1 MTFYD
6 SVIIIS
12 LLLLVQML
20 LTVCT
25 NDVLSNNK
33 KITLFII
40 YLMVGMAA
48 LCEWISHS
56 LNGNTGQSII
66 IMHKVVV
73 ITKFLIMS
81 VFPVIYANMLLDNLK
96 DIEGLK
102 RNKQIMY
109 AILSIHI
116 VFELISSKYGWTF
129 YIDEYGYRQY
139 GKLYLLYILICII
152 SILYFFKVLFVFNK
166 YFQNKNVITVLGV
179 LVLGTTGAV
188 IQYVYPE
195 LKVKWLSII
204 NASMLVYMCYNET
217 TMYVNDLTELLD
229 KGACQKKLQNIKKT
243 VTILIFDVDS
253 FKDINTKYGHA
264 FGDTVLS
271 IIGKCIKDNYAPYG
285 TCYRYGGD
293 EFFVILEKQYDYEKL
308 NSKFVS
314 KLEEVRI
321 EEERKSGRRIPYV
334 SIGCTQFD
342 PKIQEAFEAVEI
354 ADKDMY
360 FWKEEGKK
368 KRSNEQQKNNVNV

>member
-12 LLLLVQML
+12 LLLVVQML

-25 NDVLSNNK
+25 NNVLSDNN

-40 YLMVGMAA
+40 YLMVGVAA
-48 LCEWISHS
+48 LCEWVSHS
-56 LNGNTGQSII
+56 LNGTTGHMDII
-66 IMHKVVV
+66 VHKAVVT
-73 ITKFLIMS
+73 TKLLIMS
-81 VFPVIYANMLLDNLK
+81 IFPVIYANMLLDNLK
-96 DIEGLK
+96 DVEELK

-109 AILSIHI
+109 IILGFHI
-116 VFELISSKYGWTF
+116 IFELISFKYGWTF

-139 GKLYLLYILICII
+139 GKLYLLYIIVCIT
-152 SILYFFKVLFVFNK
+152 SILYFFNALLMFNQ
-166 YFQNKNVITVLGV
+166 YFQNKNIVTVLGF

-188 IQYVYPE
+188 IQYFNPE

-314 KLEEVRI
+314 KLEDA
-321 EEERKSGRRIPYV
+321 RKIDPRIPYV
-334 SIGCTQFD
+334 SIGCAQFD
-342 PKIQEAFEAVEI
+342 PKVQDVFEAVET

-360 FWKEEGKK
+360 YWKGELKK
-368 KRSNEQQKNNVNV
+368 KRRNEEGSNVNV

>member
-12 LLLLVQML
+12 LLLIVQML

-66 IMHKVVV
+66 IMHKAVV

-81 VFPVIYANMLLDNLK
+81 VFPVIYANMLLYNLK

-109 AILSIHI
+109 SILSLHI

-152 SILYFFKVLFVFNK
+152 SILYFFNALLMFNK
-166 YFQNKNVITVLGV
+166 YFQNKNIITVLGV

-188 IQYVYPE
+188 IQYFNPE

-204 NASMLVYMCYNET
+204 NASILVYMCYNET
-217 TMYVNDLTELLD
+217 SMYIDDLTELLT
-229 KGACQKKLQNIKKT
+229 KGAYQKKLKNIKRT
-243 VTILIFDVDS
+243 VTMLMFDVDS
-253 FKDINTKYGHA
+253 FKDINTDYGHA
-264 FGDTVLS
+264 FGDEVLG
-271 IIGKCIKDNYAPYG
+271 IIGKCIKDTYEQYG
-285 TCYRYGGD
+285 TCYHYGGD
-293 EFFVILEKQYDYEKL
+293 EFVVILEKQHDYEKL
-308 NSKFVS
+308 NNIFVS
-314 KLEEVRI
+314 KLEKVRF
-321 EEERKSGRRIPYV
+321 EEKRKSGRRIPYV
-334 SIGCTQFD
+334 SIGCARFD
-342 PKIQEAFEAVEI
+342 PKVQEDFEAFEI

-360 FWKEEGKK
+360 FWKGEGKK
-368 KRSNEQQKNNVNV
+368 KRSNEQNM